1 MDKRVAVQP
10 NHRHKQPSMTIESW
24 HLNSHR
30 VTHGYVKDSLQ
41 IRSPPVKKS
50 LQLEAS
56 LEGHNQTTELEDSNG
71 ISTFLYHIHIANTFS
86 YRSPSRGPNNL
97 VQYS

>member
-10 NHRHKQPSMTIESW
+10 NHQHKQPSM
-24 HLNSHR
+24 NSHR

-97 VQYS
+97 VEYS